1 MSDLLHRTDL
11 FESTLDEE
19 DSHYYLRTIQ
29 NKEWF
34 SYSSK
39 DISIDEVCSA
49 IDTFV
54 ILHASVSYPEKN
66 IPKLWTPI
74 PVVVFRYIM
83 DSDGAWQEVREF
95 KPFHGYKVQGAS
107 WSNGFYYLVS
117 NDNFLL
123 EANLFVDVHTKELYN
138 YA

>member
-1 MSDLLHRTDL
+1 MSDLLQRTNL

-29 NKEWF
+29 SQDWF

-39 DISIDEVCSA
+39 DISIDDVCSA
-49 IDTFV
+49 IDTF
-54 ILHASVSYPEKN
+54 IMLHASVSYPEKN

-74 PVVVFRYIM
+74 PVVVLRYVM
-83 DSDGAWQEVREF
+83 DQNGDWQTISEF
-95 KPFHGYKVQGAS
+95 KPFYGYTVQGAC

-117 NDNFLL
+117 HKDFLL